1 MSIINYTEEE
11 FKHRKLLGQ
20 RIVELRH
27 KYRMTQE
34 ELADKIKI
42 APRSL
47 SEIENGKCSPNAII
61 VYRIAKVLEI
71 PLNEFYSF
79 HEKEKVLLKIKK
91 MF

>member
-1 MSIINYTEEE
+1 MSIIKYTEEE
-11 FKHRKLLGQ
+11 FNHRKLLGQ

-27 KYRMTQE
+27 QYNITQE

-61 VYRIAKVLEI
+61 IYRIARVLGI
-71 PLNEFYSF
+71 SLNEFYTF
-79 HEKEKVLLKIKK
+79 EEEPKK
-91 MF
+91 YFVK